1 MLAHPL
7 NSGHVKFKTKRAVL
21 TFLAGNHSPHLY
33 FNASTVRGSLAAF
46 SHYHLFRWHGACSQ
60 VE

>member
-7 NSGHVKFKTKRAVL
+7 NSGHVKFKTERAVL

-46 SHYHLFRWHGACSQ
+46 SHYHLF
-60 VE
+60 